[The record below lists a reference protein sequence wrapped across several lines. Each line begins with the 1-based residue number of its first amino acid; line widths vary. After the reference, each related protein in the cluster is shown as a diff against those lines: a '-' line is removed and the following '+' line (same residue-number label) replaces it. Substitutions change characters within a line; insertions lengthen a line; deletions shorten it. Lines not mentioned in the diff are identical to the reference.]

1 MNISAPFIRRP
12 VATTLL
18 TIAIVI
24 AGLIGYRTLSVAP
37 LPQIDFPTI
46 MVQANMA
53 GASPDTM
60 ATSVAAVLERHL
72 GQIAGVS
79 EMTSQSTTGSTRIVL
94 QFDLNRD
101 IDGAARDVQAAIN
114 AAQAD
119 LPANLRATPTYRK
132 FNPADAPVMIVALT
146 SPTRDRGQLFDTAA
160 TVLQQKLSQLSGIG
174 NVDVGGAALPA
185 VRVELNPHALASYGI
200 ALEDVRAAIA
210 GANANSPKGAIESG
224 DRRWQLYANDQA
236 VKAADY
242 RDLVIA
248 WRNDAPVRLSDVGTV
263 IDSIEDVRNAGFV
276 NGKPAI
282 LLMLFA
288 QPGANIIETV
298 DRVRAVLP
306 QLKAALPADVDLTVV
321 ADRSS
326 TIRAS
331 FRETQRTLV
340 IAVVLVIG
348 VVVVFL
354 GSFRAALIPAVAVPA
369 SIIGTFAAMALA
381 GFSLNNLSLM
391 ALTIATGFVVDDAI
405 VVLENITRHL
415 EAGRNRLEAALQGA
429 QEVGFTVLS
438 MSLSLIAVFLPLLV
452 MGGLVGRIFEEFSLT
467 LSMAILISMV
477 LSLTTTPMMCAVLLR
492 RGDKAARAP
501 GPGARAMAAAQRAY
515 QRSLGWSLHHP
526 RLLLSSLIVI
536 IGLNF
541 VLYSI
546 VPKGFMPM
554 QDTGMLMG
562 GISAD
567 KSISFAALQQK
578 MIAVQQIVAA
588 DPGVE
593 SVAGATGGRSPSSG
607 NIFVMLKPRAER
619 DSADAIVSRLRTKL
633 AKVPGA
639 RLFLF
644 PRQDLRPGGRQSFA
658 QYQYALIGE
667 DSAELATWSQKLM
680 TALQHSP
687 VVTDLDSD
695 LRDGALETRLVVDRD
710 AAARYGL
717 RPDIVNATLYDAFG
731 QRPVTTIRKA
741 SNEYKVIMELAPDY
755 LTDPDSLKVIHV
767 STSGMRAGGAA
778 ASNATATA
786 ASAGSNSSDTAAV
799 RNQASNAIATGGAA
813 STSAGAAV
821 STSRE
826 SMIPLAS
833 FSRYE
838 PSTGPSQVRHQGQFA
853 AVTLSFNLA
862 EGRSLSDA
870 VRAIDDAVAEIG
882 LPTDIQGQFAGSA
895 ASFQASTNSQP
906 LIILAALVT
915 VYIVLGILYES
926 YIHPVTILSTLP
938 SAGVGAVLALLASG
952 TEFSL
957 IALIAVIL
965 LIGIVKKNAIMMV
978 DFALEAERHQ
988 GLGPREAIWQ
998 AAVQRFRPIMMT
1010 TLAALLGAVP
1020 LALDFGEGGEIRR
1033 PLGIAIIGGLV
1044 VSQLLTLY
1052 TTPVVYLYLDRL
1064 RLWSAR
1070 RWRGLSGRRRPTAS

>member
-24 AGLIGYRTLSVAP
+24 AGLIGYRQLSVAP

-46 MVQANMA
+46 MVQAAMP
-53 GASPDTM
+53 GASPETM

-79 EMTSQSTTGSTRIVL
+79 EMTSQSSSGNSRVIL
-94 QFDLNRD
+94 QFDLSRD
-101 IDGAARDVQAAIN
+101 IEGAARDVQAAIN

-119 LPANLRATPTYRK
+119 LPANLRSTPTYRK

-160 TVLQQKLSQLSGIG
+160 TVLQQKLSQVSGIG

-185 VRVELNPHALASYGI
+185 VRVELNPHALSSYGI

-210 GANANSPKGAIESG
+210 GANANSPKGAIEST
-224 DRRWQLYANDQA
+224 DRRWQLAANDQA

-248 WRNDAPVRLSDVGTV
+248 WRNDAPVRLSDVGEV
-263 IDSIEDVRNAGFV
+263 VDSIEDVRNAGFV

-298 DRVRAVLP
+298 DRVQAVLP

-340 IAVVLVIG
+340 IAVVLVVG
-348 VVVVFL
+348 VVVIFL
-354 GSFRAALIPAVAVPA
+354 GSARAALVPAVVVPV
-369 SIIGTFAAMALA
+369 SIIGTFAAMAMA

-415 EAGRNRLEAALQGA
+415 EAGQSRLNAALSGA
-429 QEVGFTVLS
+429 REVGFTVLS

-452 MGGLVGRIFEEFSLT
+452 LGGIVGRIFEEFSLT
-467 LSMAILISMV
+467 LSMAILLSMV
-477 LSLTTTPMMCAVLLR
+477 LSLTTTPMMCAVFLR
-492 RGDKAARAP
+492 RNEKADRAT

-515 QRSLGWSLHHP
+515 QHTLGWALAHP
-526 RLLLSSLIVI
+526 RLILSSLLLVI
-536 IGLNF
+536 CLNV

-546 VPKGFMPM
+546 VPKGFLPT

-567 KSISFAALQQK
+567 RSISFNALQDK
-578 MIAVQQIVAA
+578 MIEAQRIVAA
-588 DPGVE
+588 DPGVAT
-593 SVAGATGGRSPSSG
+593 VAGATGGRNASSG
-607 NIFVMLKPRAER
+607 NIFVMLKPRDQR
-619 DSADAIVSRLRTKL
+619 DSADEIVNRLRPKL
-633 AKVPGA
+633 ASLPGA

-644 PRQDLRPGGRQSFA
+644 PRQDLRPGGRPSFA
-658 QYQYALIGE
+658 QYQYVLIGE
-667 DSAELATWSQKLM
+667 DSKELGQWTEKLIA
-680 TALQHSP
+680 ALRKSP

-695 LRDGALETRLVVDRD
+695 LRDGALETRLEVNRD
-710 AAARYGL
+710 LAARYGL

-741 SNEYKVIMELAPDY
+741 TNEYKVIMELAPDY
-755 LTDPDSLKVIHV
+755 LTNPDTLKMIHV
-767 STSGMRAGGAA
+767 STSGMRAGGAV
-778 ASNATATA
+778 STNATATA
-786 ASAGSNSSDTAAV
+786 ASAGGDTAAV
-799 RNQASNAIATGGAA
+799 RNQASNAIATGGSA

-826 SMIPLAS
+826 EMIPLSSFAS
-833 FSRYE
+833 YG
-838 PSTGPSQVRHQGQFA
+838 PSTGPSEVRHQGQFA
-853 AVTLSFNLA
+853 AVTVSFNLNP
-862 EGRSLSDA
+862 GYSLSDA
-870 VRAIDDAVAEIG
+870 VRTLDNAVAEIG
-882 LPTDIQGQFAGSA
+882 LPNEIQGMFAGSA
-895 ASFQASTNSQP
+895 ASFQSSSNNQP
-906 LIILAALVT
+906 FIILAALVT

-926 YIHPVTILSTLP
+926 YIHPITILSTLP
-938 SAGVGAVLALLASG
+938 SAGVGAVLALLVSG
-952 TEFSL
+952 TEFS
-957 IALIAVIL
+957 IVALIGVIL

-978 DFALEAERHQ
+978 DFALEAQRSQ
-988 GLGPREAIWQ
+988 GIGPREAILQ

-1033 PLGIAIIGGLV
+1033 PLGIAIIGGLI
-1044 VSQLLTLY
+1044 VSQILTLY

-1070 RWRGLSGRRRPTAS
+1070 RWQALAPRRRPKAS